1 MKSLVTR
8 ALDLMED
15 PIVCRRVATVGA
27 WVAVGVFAFAPG
39 EAMAAFPIAG
49 LDRMRQDT
57 QDHITQEG
65 SWIGASLGLAG
76 AGVRMMLSNFEGGIG
91 GVVRT
96 GGGGAVMGASPE
108 CASYMTQA

>member
-1 MKSLVTR
+1 MKEMMTR
-8 ALDLMED
+8 VMDRIED
-15 PIVCRRVATVGA
+15 PIVCRRFATVAA
-27 WVAVGVFAFAPG
+27 WTAFGVLALAPDV
-39 EAMAAFPIAG
+39 AMAAFPIGG